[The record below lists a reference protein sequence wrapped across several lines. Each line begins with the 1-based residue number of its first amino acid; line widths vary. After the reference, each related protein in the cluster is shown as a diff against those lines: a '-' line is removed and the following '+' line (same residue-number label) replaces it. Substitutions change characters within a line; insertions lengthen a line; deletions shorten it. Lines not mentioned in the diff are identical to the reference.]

1 MLGLISGTSEGK
13 DILRELNDFTDNIFV
28 STATEYGGDLLRSYK
43 YKVLNYKP
51 LNIQEIIEAIKINK
65 IKGIVDA
72 THPYATEVSKNIME
86 ACEQCK
92 IKYIRYERP
101 SLLEKYEGY
110 SNVHVI
116 YSYDELKEELRD
128 IHGNILNTTGSKS
141 INSIMAL
148 NLKNRIIH
156 RVLPTLK
163 VMQELDESEIEP
175 ENIVA
180 IKGPISTQLNEAFID
195 EFQGKVMLTKDSGE
209 RGGLEEKILS
219 CIEKKIDLFI
229 IARKKMNYP
238 LEFND
243 IIELTEYIRR
253 DETLYEN

>member
-13 DILRELNDFTDNIFV
+13 DILIELNKFTDNIFV
-28 STATEYGGDLLRSYK
+28 STATEYGGNLLREYK
-43 YKVLNYKP
+43 YKVLNQKP
-51 LNIQEIIEAIKINK
+51 LDIQEIIETINING
-65 IKGIVDA
+65 IKGIIDA

-86 ACEQCK
+86 ACKHCE

-101 SLLEKYEGY
+101 SLLEKYKGY

-116 YSYDELKEELRD
+116 YSYDELRD
-128 IHGNILNTTGSKS
+128 KLTNIGGNILNTTGSKS
-141 INSIMAL
+141 IKSIMAL
-148 NLKNRIIH
+148 NLNNRIIH

-163 VMQELDESEIEP
+163 VMQELDEVNIEP

-180 IKGPISTQLNEAFID
+180 IKGPISTQLNEAFIE

-219 CIEKKIDLFI
+219 CIEKKIDIFI

-253 DETLYEN
+253 DEALYEN

>member
-13 DILRELNDFTDNIFV
+13 DILNELNKFTDNIFI
-28 STATEYGGDLLRSYK
+28 STATEYGGDLLRSYN

-51 LNIQEIIEAIKINK
+51 LDIQEMIEVIKKNK

-86 ACEQCK
+86 ACSNCK

-101 SLLEKYEGY
+101 SLLEKYKEY
-110 SNVHVI
+110 KNLHII
-116 YSYDELKEELRD
+116 YSYDELKEKLINID
-128 IHGNILNTTGSKS
+128 GNILNTTGSKS
-141 INSIMAL
+141 ISSIMAL
-148 NLKNRIIH
+148 KLNNRIIH

-163 VMQELDESEIEP
+163 VMQELDEAKIDP

-180 IKGPISTQLNEAFID
+180 IKGPISTQLNEAFIE
-195 EFQGKVMLTKDSGE
+195 EFQGAVMLTKDSGE

-219 CIEKKIDLFI
+219 CIEKKIDIFI

-253 DETLYEN
+253 DESLYEN